1 MKRLIGLITLALLN
15 CNLGFTETNID
26 KKNGLKLT
34 CSVNGEFHISVA
46 IAPPNDEQIGISL
59 GLVNNKVAVV
69 QKTESTYHLEY
80 DLVGGDIK
88 INLYIDRTTGSF
100 REVWT
105 TDTKGTTLKKK
116 PLITNGK
123 CKKVDP
129 KF

>member
-15 CNLGFTETNID
+15 CNLGFTETNVD
-26 KKNGLKLT
+26 KKNSLKLT
-34 CSVNGEFHISVA
+34 CSSNGEFYLDVA
-46 IAPPNDEQIGISL
+46 IGPPANEQIGISL

-80 DLVGGDIK
+80 DLAGGDIK
-88 INLYIDRTTGSF
+88 VNLYINRTTGSF

-105 TDTKGTTLKKK
+105 TDTEGTTLKKK
-116 PLITNGK
+116 PHITNGK